1 MALTKNILQG
11 FIEKEVLQAKDENFE
26 EILKEEILKLD
37 DISKTI
43 TLKRFGYE
51 GEPQTLL
58 SVAEQ
63 LGMEREEVR
72 QIEYNAYKKLVNA
85 LKTRK

>member
-43 TLKRFGYE
+43 TLKRLGYE

-58 SVAEQ
+58 NVAEQ

>member
-1 MALTKNILQG
+1 MLREEIIKGFLEQG
-11 FIEKEVLQAKDENFE
+11 IEVAKEDNFE

-43 TLKRFGYE
+43 MLKRFGYE

-58 SVAEQ
+58 TVAEQ

-72 QIEYNAYKKLVNA
+72 QIEVKAYKILVNA
-85 LKTRK
+85 LKERK

>member
-1 MALTKNILQG
+1 M
-11 FIEKEVLQAKDENFE
+11 
-26 EILKEEILKLD
+26 
-37 DISKTI
+37 
-43 TLKRFGYE
+43 LKRFGYE

-72 QIEYNAYKKLVNA
+72 QIEVKAYKILVNA
-85 LKTRK
+85 LKERK